1 MVMVYGGS
9 QVDSVDL
16 SPDDLLELATLVQD
30 LNFDDPE
37 RRDALGEHGS
47 RDFNAVPGSGKT
59 SLLAAKLLLLAK
71 KWPHTRRGI
80 CILSHTNVARDEI
93 ARRLAETAEGSLLL
107 SYPHFIGTIHSFVN
121 QFFALPILRSLGQK
135 VDVIDDQVFAEK
147 ANSLLQQGRFSGL
160 RVYLQ
165 NQHNGEGIATT
176 LFYRTARR
184 AVNVEKGSLPAA
196 HTASYKAL
204 MELKQMLTEKG
215 IFRHRDMFAYANLA
229 LDTCPHLLNV
239 VHRRFPMVFIDE
251 MQDTSWEQ
259 ESFLN
264 SIFDGKSVMQRFGDI
279 DQKILS
285 DEEHVELLTFPR
297 TGYGCISTSKR
308 FGQTIADAVGCVRVS
323 GDPVIGEGVASQA
336 PTLLLYSTADVT
348 KVVSHYGRMVID
360 RLTENDIGGYEVKAM
375 SARKTGEGN
384 AVAGRH
390 ILDYWP
396 AYEGELQRSATRSES
411 FWSLIGDAKETL
423 QEPSLSSR
431 VADVR
436 RALLLVLRAAGA
448 SLVQDIHDVRALP
461 RIANAIEPVGTIEK
475 LTRQLALSGDIY
487 RLEVQ
492 RDSLIELLYKELKP
506 YLPEAL
512 GLVSFKGLNIFENS
526 GQLLQ
531 AVSTTSSTRCEVN
544 YQGRILNFGLGTI
557 AGMKGETHSSSLVL
571 ESYGG
576 VSRKFDVSFGL
587 EFIAGLSTK
596 ALSQLPK
603 TQQAQMR
610 NLYVAMSRPS
620 TFLCLAA
627 NESRVSE
634 PLRTALSAKG
644 WHIEIVT

>member
-1 MVMVYGGS
+1 MVYGDS

-16 SPDDLLELATLVQD
+16 SSDDLLELATLVRD
-30 LNFDDPE
+30 LNFDDTE
-37 RRDALGEHGS
+37 RRDALLENGS
-47 RDFNAVPGSGKT
+47 RDFNAVPGGGKT
-59 SLLAAKLLLLAK
+59 SLLASKLLLLAK

-93 ARRLAETAEGSLLL
+93 ARRLAATAEGAQLL

-121 QFFALPILRSLGQK
+121 QFFALPILRSFGLK
-135 VDVIDDQVFAEK
+135 VDVIDDQVFADK
-147 ANSLLQQGRFSGL
+147 ANSLLQQGRFSKL
-160 RVYLQ
+160 RFYLQ
-165 NQHNGEGIATT
+165 NQHNGEQIATT
-176 LFYRTARR
+176 LFYRTAKRE
-184 AVNVEKGSLPAA
+184 VHVEKGRLPST
-196 HTASYKAL
+196 HTASFKAL
-204 MELKQMLTEKG
+204 MDLKQTLTEKG

-285 DEEHVELLTFPR
+285 DEKHVELLTFPKA
-297 TGYGCISTSKR
+297 GYGCISTSKR

-323 GDPVIGEGVASQA
+323 GDPVVGEGVVSQA

-360 RLTENDIGGYEVKAM
+360 RLTEDDIGGYEVKAM

-396 AYEGELQRSATRSES
+396 SYEGELQRSATRSES
-411 FWSLIGDAKETL
+411 FWSLICDTRETL
-423 QEPSLSSR
+423 REASLSSR
-431 VADVR
+431 VYDVR
-436 RALLLVLRAAGA
+436 RALLLVLRATGA
-448 SLVQDIHDVRALP
+448 SLVQDIHDARALP
-461 RIANAIEPVGTIEK
+461 KIANAIEPAGTIEK
-475 LTRQLALSGDIY
+475 LTRQLALSSDIY
-487 RLEVQ
+487 RLEDQ
-492 RDSLIELLYKELKP
+492 RDTLIELLYKELKP
-506 YLPEAL
+506 YLPDTLELDA
-512 GLVSFKGLNIFENS
+512 FKVLSVFDNS

-531 AVSTTSSTRCEVN
+531 AVGTTTSTMCEVN
-544 YQGRILNFGLGTI
+544 YQGRILTFGLGTI

-576 VSRKFDVSFGL
+576 KSRKFDVSFGL
-587 EFIAGLSTK
+587 EYIAGLSTK

-603 TQQAQMR
+603 TQQTQMR
-610 NLYVAMSRPS
+610 SLYVAMSRPT

-634 PLRTALSAKG
+634 RLRKALAVKG